1 MIRMRRAVPAA
12 LLVLALSGCAP
23 GVRTAMFRPAFPPT
37 EEVDVYRTK
46 MPERPYIEIAEIK
59 TDARGDWL
67 GRLKGEAASM
77 GADAI
82 IVLGHELDR
91 TYYPHSPFGTFGLGL
106 GIGRGV
112 HPFGTFAFGYPVSVD
127 VDIVA
132 VAIRFE
138 EEPDDRAADRDLE
151 QGRDRSPESY
161 PPRYR

>member
-1 MIRMRRAVPAA
+1 VKRIRMYRAVPAA

-46 MPERPYIEIAEIK
+46 MPARPYIEVAELK

-67 GRLKGEAASM
+67 GRLVGEARSI
-77 GADAI
+77 GADGI

-91 TYYPHSPFGTFGLGL
+91 MYYPHGPIGTFGFGL
-106 GIGRGV
+106 GVGRGL

-127 VDIVA
+127 VDVIA
-132 VAIRFE
+132 VAIRYEE
-138 EEPDDRAADRDLE
+138 EEPGGRPAER
-151 QGRDRSPESY
+151 GRDRPPESY
-161 PPRYR
+161 PSRYR